1 MIKKWH
7 LGLYGAGDN
16 GACSC
21 RLNTIVYH
29 GSGFYID
36 AKENS
41 LSDACSN
48 NYGPNVHPYLYGYRS
63 AAPNANPNSNPHANS
78 NTYPYTHSDAKRS
91 VCPCCRY
98 TK

>member
-41 LSDACSN
+41 LSDAYFN
-48 NYGPNVHPYLYGYRS
+48 NCGPNVHSYPYCYRG
-63 AAPNANPNSNPHANS
+63 ANPDTNPYPHANS